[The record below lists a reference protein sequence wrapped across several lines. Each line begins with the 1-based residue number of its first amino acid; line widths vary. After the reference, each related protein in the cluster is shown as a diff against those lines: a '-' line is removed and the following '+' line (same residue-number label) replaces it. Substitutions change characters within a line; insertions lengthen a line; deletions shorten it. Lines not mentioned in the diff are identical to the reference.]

1 MANKRTKHT
10 GRDAHA
16 TCRRFRRKGHST
28 RTATHTPSSPDT
40 PDPGP
45 SSHAGARAHTQ
56 VPELTRRRAPQNRRP
71 EGGPRTRPAPPKCW
85 QGDPGETPSV
95 HGAQVPF
102 GTTCPPRQRTR
113 ASAPSCAGSGLSAR
127 RTRCPRAPLGSR
139 GRAPISRARRP
150 LQQVSRTPKRY
161 CTPTSAR
168 WDVLHP
174 SPAPRNRPVSLRV
187 PVPPSGNGPG
197 VSGCG
202 SRGQTRNTSDPKGE
216 AVLSC
221 PPASKSP
228 TPKGPTLPIPD
239 SSFPSRPHSLESDQS
254 LAHGARRTPSLPPHQ
269 RLKHEPQPPP
279 PAS

>member
-45 SSHAGARAHTQ
+45 SSHAGAR
-56 VPELTRRRAPQNRRP
+56 RRT
-71 EGGPRTRPAPPKCW
+71 GGRKADPAPALPPRSAGRELRERPRLSTGHK
-85 QGDPGETPSV
+85 S
-95 HGAQVPF
+95 PF

-150 LQQVSRTPKRY
+150 LQQVSRTLKRY

-174 SPAPRNRPVSLRV
+174 SPAPRNRLCPLKSQC
-187 PVPPSGNGPG
+187 PQAETGQ
-197 VSGCG
+197 G
-202 SRGQTRNTSDPKGE
+202 SPAAAHVGRLATQVTRRGRRSFP
-216 AVLSC
+216 AL
-221 PPASKSP
+221 PPASPQLLRAPPCPSQTPAFPADP
-228 TPKGPTLPIPD
+228 TAWKATRAWHTAPD
-239 SSFPSRPHSLESDQS
+239 ARPSCH
-254 LAHGARRTPSLPPHQ
+254 RTS
-269 RLKHEPQPPP
+269 
-279 PAS
+279 A

>member
-1 MANKRTKHT
+1 MPQVPAEGPQHSHRDTHPEFARHT
-10 GRDAHA
+10 RP
-16 TCRRFRRKGHST
+16 R
-28 RTATHTPSSPDT
+28 
-40 PDPGP
+40 
-45 SSHAGARAHTQ
+45 
-56 VPELTRRRAPQNRRP
+56 PELTRRRAPQNRRP
-71 EGGPRTRPAPPKCW
+71 EGGPHNRTRPPPRSAGREIRERPRLSTGHK
-85 QGDPGETPSV
+85 S
-95 HGAQVPF
+95 PF

-174 SPAPRNRPVSLRV
+174 SPAPRNRPVSLKV
-187 PVPPSGNGPG
+187 AVPPSGNGPG

-202 SRGQTRNTSDPKGE
+202 SCGQTRFLTHNTSDPKGE

-254 LAHGARRTPSLPPHQ
+254 LAHGARRAP
-269 RLKHEPQPPP
+269 
-279 PAS
+279 

>member
-45 SSHAGARAHTQ
+45 SSHAGAR
-56 VPELTRRRAPQNRRP
+56 RRT
-71 EGGPRTRPAPPKCW
+71 GGRKADPAPALPPRSAGRELRERPRLSTGHK
-85 QGDPGETPSV
+85 S
-95 HGAQVPF
+95 PF

-202 SRGQTRNTSDPKGE
+202 SRGQTRFLTHNTSDPKGE

-254 LAHGARRTPSLPPHQ
+254 LAHGARRAPSLPPHQ

>member
-45 SSHAGARAHTQ
+45 SSHAGAR
-56 VPELTRRRAPQNRRP
+56 RRT
-71 EGGPRTRPAPPKCW
+71 GGRKADPAPALPPPKRW
-85 QGDPGETPSV
+85 QGAPGETPSV

-113 ASAPSCAGSGLSAR
+113 VSAPSCAGSGLSAR

-150 LQQVSRTPKRY
+150 LQQVSRTLKRY
-161 CTPTSAR
+161 CTPDKR
-168 WDVLHP
+168 QVG
-174 SPAPRNRPVSLRV
+174 R
-187 PVPPSGNGPG
+187 
-197 VSGCG
+197 
-202 SRGQTRNTSDPKGE
+202 
-216 AVLSC
+216 
-221 PPASKSP
+221 
-228 TPKGPTLPIPD
+228 
-239 SSFPSRPHSLESDQS
+239 
-254 LAHGARRTPSLPPHQ
+254 
-269 RLKHEPQPPP
+269 PPP
-279 PAS
+279 EPRPQEQACVP